1 MTRPGR
7 AAPPVFLPLYLAFA
21 AGYLLSYLYRTVNA
35 VISPELTRDLGL
47 APGSLG
53 LLTSAY
59 FVAFAAMQIP
69 VGMLLDRYG
78 PRRVEPVLLAIAAV
92 GALCFAVADGLAGL
106 TLARALI
113 GAGVAACLMAPLK
126 AIALWY
132 PPQRQASLAGVWIW
146 FKVPDVPKPAAAPSF
161 GTQWQGVRRVYAHP
175 RFWWIAPLAGFGFGS
190 FMAVQG
196 LWAVPW
202 MLDVA
207 GLTRAAAAT
216 HLLAMGV
223 VMLVAYLLLGLF
235 ATALDRR
242 GIRARHLFAA
252 GFALNAIAL
261 ALIVANAPGG
271 VFWWSLYGLG
281 AASNILAFPVLN
293 EGFPRELTA
302 RANTAANL
310 VMFVGSFATQ
320 WGIGLVVDAARAAL
334 GVDTATGLTYAFALV
349 LALDVVR
356 AASGLGRFHAPAHP
370 RHLRHVHGR
379 PRGDRAGRRPPR
391 HRLRRQTSIRRC
403 RCSSAGSA
411 SRSRRATM
419 PGSSTTSAQTPTCS

>member
-1 MTRPGR
+1 MLPS
-7 AAPPVFLPLYLAFA
+7 APIVAYPAFVPLYLAFA

-35 VISPELTRDLGL
+35 VISPELSRELGL

-78 PRRVEPVLLAIAAV
+78 PRRVEPVLLAIAAA
-92 GALCFAVADGLAGL
+92 GALCFALADGLTGL

-132 PPQRQASLAGVWIW
+132 PPQRQASLAGWIMVAGGMGALAATTPLEFALRFASWRTIFVVLAALTAVVAVWIW

-161 GTQWQGVRRVYAHP
+161 GAQWQGVRRVFAHP
-175 RFWWIAPLAGFGFGS
+175 RFWWIAPLAGFGMGS

-207 GLTRAAAAT
+207 GMTRAAAAT
-216 HLLAMGV
+216 HLLAMGG
-223 VMLVAYLLLGLF
+223 VMLAAYLLLGLF
-235 ATALDRR
+235 ATELDRR
-242 GIRARHLFAA
+242 GIRTRHLFAA
-252 GFALNAIAL
+252 GFALNAVAL
-261 ALIVANAPGG
+261 VLIVANVPGG
-271 VFWWSLYGLG
+271 ILWWSLYGLG
-281 AASNILAFPVLN
+281 ATANILAFLVLN

-310 VMFVGSFATQ
+310 VMFVGSFVTQ

-334 GVDTATGLTYAFALV
+334 GADTATGLVYAFALV
-349 LALDVVR
+349 LVLDLVTLAWFALHWK
-356 AASGLGRFHAPAHP
+356 RFAVHAPEPHP
-370 RHLRHVHGR
+370 
-379 PRGDRAGRRPPR
+379 A
-391 HRLRRQTSIRRC
+391 
-403 RCSSAGSA
+403 
-411 SRSRRATM
+411 
-419 PGSSTTSAQTPTCS
+419 